1 MINTMPKSVKL
12 WGRGQLTIPKELRE
26 ALKMDDETQLSVF
39 IVGQCLML
47 TPKRLTRASLAK
59 NLEKSMKEQGI
70 SLESLLNGLK
80 IERKRYTREKYAA
93 G

>member
-1 MINTMPKSVKL
+1 MISTIPKSVKL
-12 WGRGQLTIPKELRE
+12 WGRGQLTIPKEVRD

-39 IVGQCLML
+39 VVGQCLML

-59 NLEKSMKEQGI
+59 DVEKSMKDQGI
-70 SLESLLNGLK
+70 SLDSLLHDLK
-80 IERKRYTREKYAA
+80 AERKHYIQEKYA